1 MIVKV
6 GVLFQIIFFISKVVT
21 YFCFLTI
28 PEDDVRSSGYN
39 YIPAVDSDYL
49 FLEVKPSLLP
59 VPDVGVGVFAK
70 SDIPAGEIICEFRGP
85 TVDDDIAIVSN
96 KGYNIVHDGKKK
108 KILGNTICSMIND
121 CAAVYDVKYTTEDIK
136 RLKESKDF
144 FESVIPPYD
153 GYRYNAKGHW
163 TVTGKVFIISTE
175 LIKAGTEICF
185 SYGKWYWIPQLEQ
198 ISSGS
203 S

>member
-1 MIVKV
+1 MIVKM
-6 GVLFQIIFFISKVVT
+6 GVLFQVIFIVSKVIIC
-21 YFCFLTI
+21 YSFLTM
-28 PEDDVRSSGYN
+28 PENDARSSGYE
-39 YIPAVDSDYL
+39 YIPALDSDFL

-59 VPDVGVGVFAK
+59 VPGIGDGVFAT

-85 TVDDDIAIVSN
+85 IVDDDIAIDSN

-121 CAAVYDVKYTTEDIK
+121 CAAIYGAKYTAEDIK
-136 RLKESKDF
+136 RFKESDDF

-153 GYRYNAKGHW
+153 GYRYNAKGWW
-163 TVTGKVFIISTE
+163 TVTGKVFVISTE

-185 SYGKWYWIPQLEQ
+185 SYGK
-198 ISSGS
+198 
-203 S
+203 